1 MKTLVLGLATLAG
14 TLGYAGNAEASGRR
28 TYSTRHCGA
37 CIAIFEQTCR
47 EPREVRRCEQ
57 VVVGYR
63 EEVVGYRDEIV
74 GYEDV
79 WVERCEPS
87 YETRTVWRTVVVGR
101 DRCGRP
107 VYARRPVCERV
118 PVSRSVRVCEK
129 RPIVRKV
136 PVCETRPVYET
147 REVVR
152 TEVVDTPRG
161 LYVCV
166 R

>member
-1 MKTLVLGLATLAG
+1 MKTLVIGLAATAG
-14 TLGYAGNAEASGRR
+14 LLGSAGDAAASGGR
-28 TYSTRHCGA
+28 TYSSRHCGA
-37 CIAIFEQTCR
+37 CIAVFERPCR
-47 EPREVRRCEQ
+47 ERREVRRCEQ
-57 VVVGYR
+57 VVVGHR
-63 EEVVGYRDEIV
+63 EEIVGYRDEVV

-79 WVERCEPS
+79 WVERGAPR

-107 VYARRPVCERV
+107 VLARRAVCERV
-118 PVSRSVRVCEK
+118 PAGRAVRVCEK

-136 PVCETRPVYET
+136 PVRETRPVYET

-152 TEVVDTPRG
+152 HEWVEVPRG
-161 LYVCV
+161 LYVCA